1 MMGTEVTEGIIGA
14 AIEVHR
20 ALGPG
25 LLESIYEECLAE
37 ELGLRKFSFER
48 QHAVPLVYKGRCLGA
63 DLRVDLLVDDLVVVE
78 LKAIEKILP
87 IHAAQ
92 VVTYL
97 RLTQKPFGLLI
108 NFNVPLLKDGLRR
121 YLNPLLLRSS
131 VPPCETSGGAV
142 G

>member
-1 MMGTEVTEGIIGA
+1 MLGTAVTEGIIGA

-37 ELGLRKFSFER
+37 ELSLRRLPYER
-48 QHAVPLVYKGRCLGA
+48 QRAVPLIYKGRCLGT
-63 DLRVDLLVDDLVVVE
+63 DLRVDLLVGDEVVVE
-78 LKAIEKILP
+78 LKAVEKIVP

-97 RLTQKPFGLLI
+97 RLTQKPYGLLI
-108 NFNVPLLKDGLRR
+108 NFNVPLLKEGIRR
-121 YLNPLLLRSS
+121 FLNPVLLRCS
-131 VPPCETSGGAV
+131 VPPCETSGERG

>member
-1 MMGTEVTEGIIGA
+1 MMDRLATEGIIAA

-37 ELGLRKFSFER
+37 ELSLRGMAYER
-48 QHAVPLVYKGRCLGA
+48 QRGVPLEYKGRRLGI
-63 DLRVDLLVDDLVVVE
+63 DLRIDLLVGDRVVVE
-78 LKAIEKILP
+78 LKAVEKILP

-97 RLTQKPFGLLI
+97 RLTNKPYGLLI
-108 NFNVPLLKDGLRR
+108 NFHVPMLKEGIRR
-121 YLNPLLLRSS
+121 YLNPVLLRSS
-131 VPPCETSGGAV
+131 VAPCEKS
-142 G
+142 